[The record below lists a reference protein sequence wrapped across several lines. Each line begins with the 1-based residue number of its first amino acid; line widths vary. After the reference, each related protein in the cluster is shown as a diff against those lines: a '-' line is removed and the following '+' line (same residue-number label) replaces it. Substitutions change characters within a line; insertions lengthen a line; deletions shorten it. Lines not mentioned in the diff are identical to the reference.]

1 MKVSLCYIRSGLFPA
16 LDLLCTLVL
25 KLNCVIGQAGGLSQR
40 CLCRGKLPKAVK
52 PRWILAVELFPPSP
66 SCSKTEII
74 LTVIAKG
81 KGKGNEVNRRLK
93 MCLDP
98 NDRQGQ
104 RLLKGKGKQNK
115 KQRNRGRKEK
125 KIKKFD
131 DKDGY

>member
-1 MKVSLCYIRSGLFPA
+1 MNQVVGT
-16 LDLLCTLVL
+16 LLCALVFGVTLTQSA
-25 KLNCVIGQAGGLSQR
+25 GQAGGLSQR
-40 CLCRGKLPKAVK
+40 CLCRGKLQKAVK
-52 PRWILAVELFPPSP
+52 PRWIHAVELFPPSP

-81 KGKGNEVNRRLK
+81 KGKGKEVNRRLK
-93 MCLDP
+93 VCLDP

>member
-1 MKVSLCYIRSGLFPA
+1 MNQVVLT
-16 LDLLCTLVL
+16 LLCALVFGVTLTHSA
-25 KLNCVIGQAGGLSQR
+25 GQAGGLSQR

-52 PRWILAVELFPPSP
+52 PRWIHAIELFPPSP

-81 KGKGNEVNRRLK
+81 KGKGKKVNRRLK
-93 MCLDP
+93 VCLDP
-98 NDRQGQ
+98 NERQGQ

-125 KIKKFD
+125 IEKFD